1 MNMQK
6 LVEISNLIIW
16 NNEKLENKFTNKEII
31 DFFIKIWFKRD
42 TILAFSYDS
51 TNPIKW
57 LPTFLK
63 DLQDNDELIKTLINL
78 SKVINYYNVN
88 FKTLIQKYIWKENNK
103 DYSNKKRSLWKT
115 IILISLLWLLLF

>member
-31 DFFIKIWFKRD
+31 DFFVKIWFKRD
-42 TILAFSYDS
+42 TILAFSYNS
-51 TNPIKW
+51 KNPIKW

-63 DLQDNDELIKTLINL
+63 DLYNNDELTKTLIDL
-78 SKVINYYNVN
+78 SKVISYYNVD
-88 FKTLIQKYIWKENNK
+88 FKILIQKYIWKENNK